1 MPLCCAGAH
10 TPLRPILGYL
20 YNRNCSTS
28 STEAQRNVIVHH
40 AYATVL
46 TCDGHDLEYYG
57 GDGGQED

>member
-1 MPLCCAGAH
+1 MKHA
-10 TPLRPILGYL
+10 
-20 YNRNCSTS
+20 N
-28 STEAQRNVIVHH
+28 